1 MHAVLVHVTIED
13 FDKARANLVE
23 NVVPQAS
30 GAPGF
35 VAGYWTRLAQ
45 DRGVG
50 MMMFDSED
58 SAKAAAEQARSA
70 PQVAAEIT
78 DVQIAEVV
86 AHA

>member
-1 MHAVLVHVTIED
+1 MHAVLVHVVIAD
-13 FDKARANLVE
+13 FDTAQANLVE
-23 NVVPQAS
+23 NVVPRAS

-35 VAGYWTRLAQ
+35 VAGYWTRLAD

-50 MMMFDSED
+50 MMLFDSEE
-58 SAKAAAEQARSA
+58 SARAAAEQARAA
-70 PQVAAEIT
+70 PRVAADIT